1 MINGNFQVSNK
12 IKRGNFN
19 VIVSFDTELDEFREH
34 VVSISDKKNNG
45 AAGIE
50 YAVTGSGYNYN
61 ITFTIPE
68 GVAGAFELGLTGR
81 VRRKGEIRREH
92 VNISSITINYNTIR
106 RVGVRLGEINR
117 IGG

>member
-19 VIVSFDTELDEFREH
+19 VIVNFDTELDEFRES
-34 VVSISDKKNNG
+34 VVGISDKKNNG
-45 AAGIE
+45 AAGIQ

-61 ITFTIPE
+61 ITFTLPE
-68 GVAGAFELGLTGR
+68 GVSGAFVLDLVGR
-81 VRRKGEIRREH
+81 VRRKGEIRREF
-92 VNISSITINYNTIR
+92 VNISSTVIAYNTVR

-117 IGG
+117 LGG

>member
-1 MINGNFQVSNK
+1 MIQGNFQVSNK

-61 ITFTIPE
+61 ITFTLPE
-68 GVAGAFELGLTGR
+68 GIAGAFVLDLTGR
-81 VRRKGEIRREH
+81 VRRKGEIRRGML
-92 VNISSITINYNTIR
+92 IFQALSLLTT
-106 RVGVRLGEINR
+106 RLGEWACALAKL
-117 IGG
+117 IG